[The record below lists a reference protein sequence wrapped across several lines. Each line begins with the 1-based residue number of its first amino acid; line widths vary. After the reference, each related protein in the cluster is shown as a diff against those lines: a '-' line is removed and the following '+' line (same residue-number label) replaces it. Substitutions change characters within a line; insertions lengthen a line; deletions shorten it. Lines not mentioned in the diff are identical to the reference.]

1 MINTMKPAVAYL
13 RRSTDRQEQS
23 LDDQRKAIYRYA
35 ATEGFEIASEYADD
49 AISGADTLARKQFLK
64 LIADAQKSDCGFS
77 HVLVYDVSRFGR
89 VGADEAGH
97 YRHLLSRAGVEVVYV
112 AEGMR
117 GDQTDDLLLGVKQF
131 VAHQTVRDL
140 SKVTIR
146 GQVSRVNKGSWCG
159 GRPPYGFDLQ
169 HSGADGV
176 AFEIIRYID
185 NGERESRDTEG
196 NVTRVLKKG
205 DALGST
211 KGGSARLVLG
221 DPVKVAVVRRIFDEY
236 ANGESGFGSIAERL
250 NRDSIPSGGLD
261 RGGIRSTRL
270 WSAGTVRD
278 MIRNP
283 AYRGAMSWNRIS
295 YAKFHRVEGQQAK
308 ALAKSAVGKVKRNDE
323 TEWITVEG
331 VHDAIVS
338 PDLFAKAKRMMTS
351 RSGCARE
358 ALRTTHGS
366 SPYLLS
372 GLVTCARCGSK
383 WQGYRTHK
391 GRRKPGKASIVT
403 VYYACGGYVR
413 KGNVGCQ
420 RSLVTQEEF
429 ERLVMNEATRYITD
443 FVGSGGSEIV
453 AGFVKDMADPAASKA
468 RETALRERLA
478 TNEKRVA
485 QLIDCIMP
493 ETASTL
499 SAKIASLN
507 LESNSI
513 KEELDQLRKSRL
525 DLDAVMREVK
535 TLVSNVDGIAHV
547 MASGTLAER
556 RDVLRGLVQQIAYD
570 PESGEAV
577 VTFFGLP
584 RVSIGGMDGALK
596 SSSSSALMAG
606 AGFEPATSGL

>member
-1 MINTMKPAVAYL
+1 MI
-13 RRSTDRQEQS
+13 
-23 LDDQRKAIYRYA
+23 
-35 ATEGFEIASEYADD
+35 
-49 AISGADTLARKQFLK
+49 
-64 LIADAQKSDCGFS
+64 
-77 HVLVYDVSRFGR
+77 
-89 VGADEAGH
+89 
-97 YRHLLSRAGVEVVYV
+97 
-112 AEGMR
+112 
-117 GDQTDDLLLGVKQF
+117 
-131 VAHQTVRDL
+131 
-140 SKVTIR
+140 
-146 GQVSRVNKGSWCG
+146 
-159 GRPPYGFDLQ
+159 DLQ

-176 AFEIIRYID
+176 PFEVIRYLD

-196 NVTRVLKKG
+196 NVTRVLKRG
-205 DALGST
+205 DQLGST

-221 DPVKVAVVRRIFDEY
+221 DPVKAAVVRRIFDEY
-236 ANGESGFGSIAERL
+236 VNGESGFGAIAERL
-250 NRDSIPSGGLD
+250 NRDGIPSGGLD
-261 RGGIRSTRL
+261 RAGIRSQRL

-283 AYRGAMSWNRIS
+283 AYRGAMVWNRIS
-295 YAKFHRVEGQQAK
+295 YAKFHRVEAQQAK
-308 ALAKSAVGKVKRNDE
+308 ALAKSAFGKVTRNDE
-323 TEWITVEG
+323 SNWITVEN

-338 PDLFAKAKRMMTS
+338 PEVFAKAKRMMES

-420 RSLVTQEEF
+420 RSLVSQEVF
-429 ERLVMNEATRYITD
+429 ERLIMDEATKYIAD
-443 FVGSGGSEIV
+443 FVASGGAEIV
-453 AGFVKDMADPAASKA
+453 EELIKEIADPAATKA

-478 TNEKRVA
+478 GIEKRVA

-493 ETASTL
+493 ETASAL
-499 SAKIASLN
+499 SAKIAALHQ
-507 LESNSI
+507 EAAATKDEI
-513 KEELDQLRKSRL
+513 DRLRESRL
-525 DLDAVMREVK
+525 NVEEVLREVRI
-535 TLVSNVDGIAHV
+535 LVANVDNISHV

-570 PESGEAV
+570 PETGEAV

-584 RVSIGGMDGALK
+584 RVTAGGIDGALK
-596 SSSSSALMAG
+596 STSSSDLMAG
-606 AGFEPATSGL
+606 ARHLLSKRTLRVTGCQAA